1 MSGLGS
7 TMMLRAAA
15 APRRRAIFATLMTA
29 LAGFLDAVGYV
40 QLQHFYVSFM
50 SGNSTQFGMAV
61 ARANWSDVLLA
72 GVVIG
77 SFVVGACL
85 ATIICEV
92 SNRFEI
98 LAVLNSELLVFLVA
112 LALAVSAYDRTALVL
127 VALAM
132 GAQNTLHQIVA
143 GADVGKGFI
152 TGTLFALGQSLA
164 FWLRRRKPISQ
175 AASNLL
181 SWLAF
186 IGGAAVGT
194 LVLGAIGLIAVL
206 AVIATIYALL
216 IAAIF
221 LAVCDHSAS
230 WHCLSD
236 NRKESL
242 ETSTEHLTTR
252 NHKIAIEEQKW
263 PMSALGGQRTHAH
276 NQKRLI
282 VIPFM
287 DFLYGSSSI
296 HIEFLYR
303 KSYLESQSPA

>member
-152 TGTLFALGQSLA
+152 TGTLFALGPSLA

-221 LAVCDHSAS
+221 FG
-230 WHCLSD
+230 CL
-236 NRKESL
+236 
-242 ETSTEHLTTR
+242 
-252 NHKIAIEEQKW
+252 
-263 PMSALGGQRTHAH
+263 
-276 NQKRLI
+276 
-282 VIPFM
+282 
-287 DFLYGSSSI
+287 
-296 HIEFLYR
+296 
-303 KSYLESQSPA
+303 

>member
-221 LAVCDHSAS
+221 FG
-230 WHCLSD
+230 CL
-236 NRKESL
+236 
-242 ETSTEHLTTR
+242 
-252 NHKIAIEEQKW
+252 
-263 PMSALGGQRTHAH
+263 
-276 NQKRLI
+276 
-282 VIPFM
+282 
-287 DFLYGSSSI
+287 
-296 HIEFLYR
+296 
-303 KSYLESQSPA
+303 

>member
-15 APRRRAIFATLMTA
+15 APRRRAAFATLMTA

-40 QLQHFYVSFM
+40 QLQHFFVSFM

-98 LAVLNSELLVFLVA
+98 LAVLNSELLIFLVA

-132 GAQNTLHQIVA
+132 GAQNTLHQIVV

-216 IAAIF
+216 ITAIF
-221 LAVCDHSAS
+221 FG
-230 WHCLSD
+230 CL
-236 NRKESL
+236 
-242 ETSTEHLTTR
+242 
-252 NHKIAIEEQKW
+252 
-263 PMSALGGQRTHAH
+263 
-276 NQKRLI
+276 
-282 VIPFM
+282 
-287 DFLYGSSSI
+287 
-296 HIEFLYR
+296 
-303 KSYLESQSPA
+303 

>member
-152 TGTLFALGQSLA
+152 TGTFFFPGQGLA
-164 FWLRRRKPISQ
+164 FGPRRRKPISQ

-221 LAVCDHSAS
+221 FG
-230 WHCLSD
+230 CL
-236 NRKESL
+236 
-242 ETSTEHLTTR
+242 
-252 NHKIAIEEQKW
+252 
-263 PMSALGGQRTHAH
+263 
-276 NQKRLI
+276 
-282 VIPFM
+282 
-287 DFLYGSSSI
+287 
-296 HIEFLYR
+296 
-303 KSYLESQSPA
+303 

>member
-1 MSGLGS
+1 
-7 TMMLRAAA
+7 
-15 APRRRAIFATLMTA
+15 
-29 LAGFLDAVGYV
+29 
-40 QLQHFYVSFM
+40 
-50 SGNSTQFGMAV
+50 MAV

-221 LAVCDHSAS
+221 FG
-230 WHCLSD
+230 CL
-236 NRKESL
+236 
-242 ETSTEHLTTR
+242 
-252 NHKIAIEEQKW
+252 
-263 PMSALGGQRTHAH
+263 
-276 NQKRLI
+276 
-282 VIPFM
+282 
-287 DFLYGSSSI
+287 
-296 HIEFLYR
+296 
-303 KSYLESQSPA
+303 

>member
-15 APRRRAIFATLMTA
+15 APRRRATFATLMTA
-29 LAGFLDAVGYV
+29 LAGFLDAVGFV

-61 ARANWSDVLLA
+61 ARADWRDVLLA
-72 GVVIG
+72 GVIIG

-85 ATIICEV
+85 ATLICEV

-98 LAVLNSELLVFLVA
+98 LAVLNGEFLIFLGA
-112 LALAVSAYDRTALVL
+112 LALAASAYDRAALVL

-132 GAQNTLHQIVA
+132 GAQNTLHQIVV

-175 AASNLL
+175 TASNLL

-194 LVLGAIGLIAVL
+194 FVLGAIGLIPAL
-206 AVIATIYALL
+206 AVVATIYALL
-216 IAAIF
+216 ITAIF
-221 LAVCDHSAS
+221 FG
-230 WHCLSD
+230 CL
-236 NRKESL
+236 
-242 ETSTEHLTTR
+242 
-252 NHKIAIEEQKW
+252 
-263 PMSALGGQRTHAH
+263 
-276 NQKRLI
+276 
-282 VIPFM
+282 
-287 DFLYGSSSI
+287 
-296 HIEFLYR
+296 
-303 KSYLESQSPA
+303 

>member
-29 LAGFLDAVGYV
+29 LAEFLDAVGYV
-40 QLQHFYVSFM
+40 QLQHLYVSFM
-50 SGNSTQFGMAV
+50 SGNSTHFGVSIAQ
-61 ARANWSDVLLA
+61 ADWSDVLLA

-85 ATIICEV
+85 GTLICEV

-98 LAVLNSELLVFLVA
+98 FAVLNSEFLIFLGA
-112 LALAVSAYDRTALVL
+112 LALAASAYDHAALVL

-132 GAQNTLHQIVA
+132 GAQNTVHQKVA

-152 TGTLFALGQSLA
+152 TGTLFAFGQSLA
-164 FWLRRRKPISQ
+164 LWLRRRTPISQ

-194 LVLGAIGLIAVL
+194 LVLGAIGLVPVL
-206 AVIATIYALL
+206 AVTAAIYALL

-221 LAVCDHSAS
+221 FG
-230 WHCLSD
+230 CL
-236 NRKESL
+236 
-242 ETSTEHLTTR
+242 
-252 NHKIAIEEQKW
+252 
-263 PMSALGGQRTHAH
+263 
-276 NQKRLI
+276 
-282 VIPFM
+282 
-287 DFLYGSSSI
+287 
-296 HIEFLYR
+296 
-303 KSYLESQSPA
+303 